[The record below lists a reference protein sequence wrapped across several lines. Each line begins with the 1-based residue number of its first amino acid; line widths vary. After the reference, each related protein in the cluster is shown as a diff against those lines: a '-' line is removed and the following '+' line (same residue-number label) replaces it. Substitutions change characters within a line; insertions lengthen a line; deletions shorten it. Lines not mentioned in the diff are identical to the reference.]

1 MTPKGDLELNPKQ
14 MPSQCPYILRV
25 FFFFHFGLSPT
36 ILDKFPSRLERL
48 AFGKDGFAEGGGG
61 GASAEGG
68 TAQRDLGLPAGDG
81 GGTQGSGAPAPGD
94 G

>member
-1 MTPKGDLELNPKQ
+1 
-14 MPSQCPYILRV
+14 MPTRGPYILRV
-25 FFFFHFGLSPT
+25 FFFFHFAPSPT
-36 ILDKFPSRLERL
+36 IHDKVPSRLERL